1 MQTIKEQIMDIIR
14 DPSKT
19 HRQTVFALAELA
31 DRLCDY
37 PAGIPENF
45 QRLADEEILCDHN
58 DGHAPLCPRYILP
71 DYERFMERG
80 CDFLRLPAP
89 RTLAEA
95 LASLTIF
102 YTHVPSITHF
112 PVYIG
117 RLDRLLE
124 PFVQAVGRAQAREPL
139 RLFLI
144 GLDRII
150 GDSFCHANIGPEQ
163 TVTGEL
169 IVELLPEL
177 QNAVPN
183 LTLLYDPAVT
193 PDDFAIRCISCALRC
208 ANPAFAFDP
217 YYRARIGEQYGIASC
232 YNGLY
237 VGGGAFSLSRIRLG
251 KIAERCTG
259 PDDFFFNRLPESVD
273 AACRFMEAKIRF
285 IAEEIP
291 FFKSNFLVREGFLH
305 RDKFVGL
312 FGLVGMNEC
321 VNTLMDLSGDT
332 GRYGPDERANQL
344 GLRIMES
351 IEKQV
356 QAFESRYC
364 AVNGHR
370 FLLHAQVGAVGD
382 NGVTPGVRIAIG
394 SELPLYDHLRQ
405 AGLFHHFFPSGVGD
419 IFPFDQTAV
428 QNPTAVLDIFKGAF
442 RCGMQYISTYESASD
457 VIRVAGYLIKRSDFE
472 TMQGGAPVINSAV
485 AASRETI
492 EQRHTYNRMVR
503 GVPSTQAPGSK
514 L

>member
-1 MQTIKEQIMDIIR
+1 MDIIR

-177 QNAVPN
+177 RRD
-183 LTLLYDPAVT
+183 TD
-193 PDDFAIRCISCALRC
+193 
-208 ANPAFAFDP
+208 
-217 YYRARIGEQYGIASC
+217 YGRGNDGITI
-232 YNGLY
+232 
-237 VGGGAFSLSRIRLG
+237 V
-251 KIAERCTG
+251 
-259 PDDFFFNRLPESVD
+259 
-273 AACRFMEAKIRF
+273 
-285 IAEEIP
+285 
-291 FFKSNFLVREGFLH
+291 
-305 RDKFVGL
+305 
-312 FGLVGMNEC
+312 
-321 VNTLMDLSGDT
+321 
-332 GRYGPDERANQL
+332 
-344 GLRIMES
+344 
-351 IEKQV
+351 
-356 QAFESRYC
+356 
-364 AVNGHR
+364 
-370 FLLHAQVGAVGD
+370 
-382 NGVTPGVRIAIG
+382 
-394 SELPLYDHLRQ
+394 
-405 AGLFHHFFPSGVGD
+405 
-419 IFPFDQTAV
+419 
-428 QNPTAVLDIFKGAF
+428 VL
-442 RCGMQYISTYESASD
+442 
-457 VIRVAGYLIKRSDFE
+457 
-472 TMQGGAPVINSAV
+472 
-485 AASRETI
+485 
-492 EQRHTYNRMVR
+492 
-503 GVPSTQAPGSK
+503 
-514 L
+514 